1 MAPAEILSGKTVS
14 AQVRQRLKN
23 QVAEMK
29 ETVPGFRPGLAI
41 LQVGDRD
48 DSNLYISMKLKA
60 AAEIGINASHIK
72 LPNTATEAEVLRCI
86 NRLNED
92 PAVHG
97 FIVQLP
103 LDSNKPI
110 NTEKVTNAVS
120 PEKDVDGLSSINA
133 GKLSRGDLGDCFIPC
148 TPKGCMELIR
158 QTGVEVA
165 GKKAVVIGRSK
176 IVGAPMHDLLLWN
189 HATVTTC
196 HSKTTSLA
204 EEVSKA
210 DILVVAAGKAEMV
223 QGEWIKPG
231 AVVIDCGINH
241 VPDSTRPSGKRV
253 VGDVAYSA
261 ARERAAYI
269 TPVPGG
275 VGPMTVAMLMQ
286 STVESAQRFLEKY
299 QPGKWNIQYNQLSP
313 RTPVPSDIEIS
324 RSCIPKA
331 IGELAQEIGLISDEV
346 EFYGQQKAKISLST
360 LKRLQ
365 DQPNGKYVVVTGIT
379 PTPLG
384 EGKSTTTIGLV
395 QALGSH
401 LGQNAFAC
409 VRQPSQG
416 PTFGIKGG
424 AAGGGYSQVVPMEE
438 FNLHLTGDIHAI
450 TAANN
455 LVAAAIDAR
464 IFHEATQTDQALYS
478 RLVPSVDGTRKFSDI
493 QLQRLQRLHIM
504 KTDPG
509 ALTDE
514 EINRF
519 VRLDIDPDSI
529 TWQRVLDTN
538 DRFLRKVTIGQSL
551 TEKGFSRTTQ
561 FDITV
566 ASEIMAVLAL
576 TDSLENMRQR
586 LGRMVV
592 ASSKHGVP
600 ITTEDLKTVRI
611 LQMVQNIAARLL
623 TGTGRYVHMTPVLH
637 QLHWLPIEVRAQFK
651 VLVITYK
658 ALNGLGPGYL
668 KERLHPYMPFRPL
681 RSVAE
686 ALLQEPSMKDIR
698 RGVSGALAV
707 LMKDAIKPNLMQ
719 TLEGNPVFVHAG
731 PFANIAHGNSS
742 VLADKI
748 ALKLV
753 GREGFVV
760 TEAGFGAD
768 IGMEKFFDIKCRY
781 SGLQPHV
788 VVLVATVRALKM
800 HGGGPTTLEDVK
812 NSLQIHHKQMIAA
825 CFIRVTAGVPL
836 PREYTEENL
845 LLLEKGCSNL
855 MKQIQNARTFGIPV
869 VVAVNAFK
877 SDTEAELEL
886 VIRLAKAGG
895 AFDAVKCTHWAEGGK
910 GAVMLAEAVRRASQA
925 PSSFRFLYNV
935 EQPIL
940 NKIRIIAQTIYGAD
954 DIELLPEA
962 EQKIILYT
970 KQGFGN
976 LPICMAKTHLS
987 LSHDPERKGVPTGF
1001 VMPIR
1006 DIRASVGAGF
1016 LYPLV
1021 GTSTSVVSLQM
1032 PPPKEE
1038 GAVEVMLSGD
1048 ILIMALVMST
1058 MPGLPT
1064 RPCFYDID
1072 LDPVTGEVIGLF

>member
-1 MAPAEILSGKTVS
+1 MSPAQILCGKTAS
-14 AQVRQRLKN
+14 AQVRERLKI
-23 QVAEMK
+23 QVAQMK
-29 ETVPGFRPGLAI
+29 ERVPGFRPGLAI

-48 DSNLYISMKLKA
+48 DSNIYISMKLKA
-60 AAEIGINASHIK
+60 AAEIGINANHIK

-86 NRLNED
+86 TALNED

-103 LDSNKPI
+103 LDTDKPI
-110 NTEKVTNAVS
+110 STEKVTNAVA
-120 PEKDVDGLSSINA
+120 PEKDVDGLTSINA

-158 QTGVEVA
+158 QTGIQIA

-176 IVGAPMHDLLLWN
+176 IVGAPMRDLLLWS

-196 HSKTTSLA
+196 HTKTAALA

-210 DILVVAAGKAEMV
+210 DILVVAAGKPEMV
-223 QGEWIKPG
+223 KGEWIKPG
-231 AVVIDCGINH
+231 AIVIDCGINYI
-241 VPDSTRPSGKRV
+241 PDSTKPSGKTI

-261 ARERAAYI
+261 VKERASYI

-286 STVESAQRFLEKY
+286 STVESACHFLEKF
-299 QPGKWNIQYNQLSP
+299 QPGKWNIQYNQLSL
-313 RTPVPSDIEIS
+313 RTPVPSDIEVS
-324 RSCIPKA
+324 RSCVPKH
-331 IGELAQEIGLISDEV
+331 IGQLATEVGLLSGEV
-346 EFYGQQKAKISLST
+346 ELYGQTKAKVLLST
-360 LKRLQ
+360 LKRLK
-365 DQPNGKYVVVTGIT
+365 DQPDGKYVVVTGIT

-395 QALGSH
+395 QALGAH
-401 LGQNAFAC
+401 LNQNVFAC

-424 AAGGGYSQVVPMEE
+424 AAGGGYSQVIPMEE

-464 IFHEATQTDQALYS
+464 MFHELTQSNQALYN
-478 RLVPSVDGTRKFSDI
+478 RLVPLINGVRKFSDI
-493 QLQRLQRLHIM
+493 QIRRLQRLGIE

-509 ALTDE
+509 TLTDE
-514 EINRF
+514 EREKF
-519 VRLDIDPDSI
+519 VRLDIDPATI
-529 TWQRVLDTN
+529 TWQRVMDTN
-538 DRFLRKVTIGQSL
+538 DRFLRKITIGQSP
-551 TEKGFSRTTQ
+551 TEKGFMRTAQ

-576 TDSLENMRQR
+576 TDGLEDMRRR
-586 LGRMVV
+586 LGKMVV
-592 ASSKHGVP
+592 ASSKKGEPVTTDDLGV
-600 ITTEDLKTVRI
+600 T
-611 LQMVQNIAARLL
+611 
-623 TGTGRYVHMTPVLH
+623 
-637 QLHWLPIEVRAQFK
+637 
-651 VLVITYK
+651 
-658 ALNGLGPGYL
+658 
-668 KERLHPYMPFRPL
+668 
-681 RSVAE
+681 
-686 ALLQEPSMKDIR
+686 
-698 RGVSGALAV
+698 GALAV
-707 LMKDAIKPNLMQ
+707 LMKDAVKPNLMQ
-719 TLEGNPVFVHAG
+719 TLEGTPVFVHAG

-753 GREGFVV
+753 GQEGFVV

-768 IGMEKFFDIKCRY
+768 IGMEKFFNIKCRY
-781 SGLQPHV
+781 SGLRPHV

-800 HGGGPTTLEDVK
+800 HGGGPT
-812 NSLQIHHKQMIAA
+812 
-825 CFIRVTAGVPL
+825 VTAGVPL
-836 PREYTEENL
+836 PKEYIEENL
-845 LLLEKGCSNL
+845 QLLAKGCSNL
-855 MKQIQNARTFGIPV
+855 VKQIHNARTFGTPV

-877 SDTEAELEL
+877 SDTEAELQL
-886 VIRLAKAGG
+886 VTQLAKEAG
-895 AFDAVKCTHWAEGGK
+895 AYDAVKCMHWAEGGK
-910 GAVMLAEAVRRASQA
+910 GAVALAQAVQRASQE
-925 PSSFRFLYNV
+925 PSNFKFLYDV
-935 EQPIL
+935 ELPVVE
-940 NKIRIIAQTIYGAD
+940 KIRIIAQQIYGAE
-954 DIELLPEA
+954 DIELSPEA
-962 EQKIILYT
+962 EQKVIVYT

-987 LSHDPERKGVPTGF
+987 LSHDPEKKGVPTGF
-1001 VMPIR
+1001 ILPIR

-1021 GTSTSVVSLQM
+1021 GT
-1032 PPPKEE
+1032 
-1038 GAVEVMLSGD
+1038 
-1048 ILIMALVMST
+1048 MST

-1072 LDPVTGEVIGLF
+1072 LDPVSEQVNGLF